1 MVYQNEP
8 AVIDGDFVKSGGDYK
23 RVCHIENAVHILV
36 GTKKGYWGNAIEP
49 PQSQIP
55 GGLEEFD
62 GVSITVKTLNRYASR
77 VTSVL
82 QPLITNG
89 LAEKINVNAYNVHA
103 DRIDWT
109 AEIFLKNGD
118 IYKFDTIKGVC

>member
-1 MVYQNEP
+1 MNYQNEP

-23 RVCHIENAVHILV
+23 RVCHIENAIRILV
-36 GTKKGYWGNAIEP
+36 GTKKGYWGNTIEP
-49 PQSQIP
+49 PASKIP

-62 GVSITVKTLNRYASR
+62 GIAITSTTLSRYAAR

-89 LAEKINVNAYNVHA
+89 LAEKITVNAYNVHA